1 MPTSCSAPGC
11 KGNYKHEDRVTLF
24 KMPQKPDQLRY
35 AWVRALRRDDI
46 DELKAVYVSVKHF
59 REEDIEYTHRVP
71 NGDGTFRE
79 VPRVSPKLKDG
90 AVPVFLPG
98 CPPTILNVL
107 QSEVVCL
114 STLKKMNSSIKPC
127 HLV

>member
-1 MPTSCSAPGC
+1 MNDPPGC
-11 KGNYKHEDRVTLF
+11 KSNYKHEDRVTLF
-24 KMPQKPDQLRY
+24 KMPQKPEQLRH

-46 DELKAVYVSVKHF
+46 DELKAVHVCVKHY
-59 REEDIEYTHRVP
+59 REEDIKYTHRVP

-90 AVPVFLPG
+90 DVPDFSTRVPLLLFS
-98 CPPTILNVL
+98 ISYKAKSSV
-107 QSEVVCL
+107 
-114 STLKKMNSSIKPC
+114 STLNKMNSSIKPY